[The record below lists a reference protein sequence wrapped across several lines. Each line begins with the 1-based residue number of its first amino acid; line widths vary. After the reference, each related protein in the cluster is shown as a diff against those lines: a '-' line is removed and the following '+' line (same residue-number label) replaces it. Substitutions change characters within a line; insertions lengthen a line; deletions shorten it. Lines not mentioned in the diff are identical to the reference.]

1 MKRHKLKKLK
11 KLKEEGGRCKMKT
24 GRMILVFVML
34 GLAVMCEGAPG
45 TTDMFTITVTPSLNY
60 SVAIDTGIQDPIDIT
75 MDFPG
80 QVYCSTA
87 TNWTGTNITTASVRN
102 NGNTVA
108 DWQASCS
115 IRNLTGG
122 KRWFLPATNAGGKD
136 ASISVDSCTVCI
148 LIADTATAIS
158 SINQN
163 TDFGNADMMLEQG
176 GIPQWH
182 NLKASDFYYNRDG
195 NNVVSTGGD
204 TQRLI
209 FYRIRMPSDVSNGD
223 GQAITINIR
232 AVTSA
237 SF

>member
-1 MKRHKLKKLK
+1 
-11 KLKEEGGRCKMKT
+11 MKT
-24 GRMILVFVML
+24 GRMILMFVMS

-60 SVAIDTGIQDPIDIT
+60 SVAIDTGSQDPIDIT
-75 MDFPG
+75 MDVPG

-87 TNWTGTNITTASVRN
+87 PNWAGSSLSTATVKN
-102 NGNTVA
+102 NGNTTA
-108 DWQASCS
+108 DWQASCA

-122 KRWFLPATNAGGKD
+122 KRWFLPATNAAGKD

-148 LIADTATAIS
+148 LVADTATSIS
-158 SINQN
+158 VVSQN

-182 NLKASDFYYNRDG
+182 NLKASDFYYDRDG
-195 NNVVSTGGD
+195 NNVTSAAGD
-204 TQRLI
+204 NQRTL

-223 GQAITINIR
+223 AQAITINIR